1 MLPLPVGL
9 VYTWTDA
16 EFQSGFESSY
26 EPWGDV
32 EAGDELPYVS
42 DQQITLMAG
51 IEASRWGMDFSANHV
66 SEARARAGQG
76 AIPAGERIDAR
87 WLVDAAAW
95 VDLTETLRLRVKAEN
110 LFDETYVAS
119 IDPAGLRPGKPQ
131 EILVGLEVRF

>member
-1 MLPLPVGL
+1 MLNG
-9 VYTWTDA
+9 
-16 EFQSGFESSY
+16 
-26 EPWGDV
+26 
-32 EAGDELPYVS
+32 
-42 DQQITLMAG
+42 
-51 IEASRWGMDFSANHV
+51 
-66 SEARARAGQG
+66 
-76 AIPAGERIDAR
+76 